1 MRVVAGDGQ
10 SWIVDD
16 TGGAVAALL
25 VSEDRHDEGST
36 LAIGVQIVARGLVDR
51 AESSATLD
59 ALVQRAVAGCH
70 TTLRIECRD
79 NLVRYVARGRGFTGQ
94 LRAPLEVHLGSGD
107 GPAPVVAPM
116 DERRLEAAVTALV
129 GPTRVVVLE
138 PARWSARRRR
148 FHLLDFVVTDPAFRK
163 DLVVR
168 VPSRADS
175 MPEAIASAVDTA
187 AAVLRRFPVEVHR
200 VSFEKATWG
209 LETDRHAGVADPGVG
224 MVYLHPGYVLA
235 EERERALYERRAELP
250 SDPSLMVA
258 EPYASVDETVAHELW
273 HRIEAASHGPR
284 AFGGVEFHRQ
294 VGEALGVDTL
304 EHALRGGAPGAPEAW
319 RVAHQRLVREVSAYA
334 ATDPREAKAEMFK
347 RWWSHRDDPSP
358 VVARFGE
365 LVESYFDAG

>member
-1 MRVVAGDGQ
+1 MDLRALEEQALEALDRAAGAYISRGAGN
-10 SWIVDD
+10 DD
-16 TGGAVAALL
+16 TRRANLEAW
-25 VSEDRHDEGST
+25 
-36 LAIGVQIVARGLVDR
+36 RGLR
-51 AESSATLD
+51 
-59 ALVQRAVAGCH
+59 
-70 TTLRIECRD
+70 LRPHVLRD
-79 NLVRYVARGRGFTGQ
+79 V
-94 LRAPLEVHLGSGD
+94 
-107 GPAPVVAPM
+107 
-116 DERRLEAAVTALV
+116 
-129 GPTRVVVLE
+129 
-138 PARWSARRRR
+138 
-148 FHLLDFVVTDPAFRK
+148 
-163 DLVVR
+163 
-168 VPSRADS
+168 
-175 MPEAIASAVDTA
+175 SAVDTA

-250 SDPSLMVA
+250 PDPSLMVA

-304 EHALRGGAPGAPEAW
+304 EHALRGGAPGAPEPW